1 MKISIIIISQD
12 EKNASFIFFCQRFFM
27 VLGKNLAEKSYEIVF
42 EEREGLLIN
51 HSSDSTNGC
60 CFQVSVCFI
69 IIEKDEKETRE

>member
-1 MKISIIIISQD
+1 
-12 EKNASFIFFCQRFFM
+12 M
-27 VLGKNLAEKSYEIVF
+27 VLGKNLAEKSYEIVLGG
-42 EEREGLLIN
+42 REGLLIN